1 MSKIYKNGESV
12 KVCTNCGDWSE
23 EDNEWDTYETVVFN
37 KDNYTKKDV
46 YDGNRSYIYIDDD
59 DTWTTTVYMCPSC
72 ECWFEDEPDAVP
84 IWLCGTCNEKFVDEY
99 LALECC

>member
-37 KDNYTKKDV
+37 KDNYTKKKCMTEIEV
-46 YDGNRSYIYIDDD
+46 IS
-59 DTWTTTVYMCPSC
+59 T
-72 ECWFEDEPDAVP
+72 
-84 IWLCGTCNEKFVDEY
+84 
-99 LALECC
+99 